1 MLLSIQNNSLFKDLP
16 NPKISMLAIALHFW
30 KSFMCKRLSYCPMSI
45 CYRSAWAWAKVQ
57 HLFWSYSN
65 SKPTASGCSL
75 VGGESGEMGHS
86 GPAPRLHP
94 CRGLQLLSRQSQH
107 ERLRDLC
114 LSTSQHFLPNVTSRF
129 TFETFTQICIRS
141 QSNQLKWSWCYKVR
155 FVCCMMVVGGQ
166 QAAAHW
172 AVIMERCNFRRV
184 IIITA
189 GCPR

>member
-45 CYRSAWAWAKVQ
+45 CSRSAWAKVQ

-86 GPAPRLHP
+86 GPAPRLNP
-94 CRGLQLLSRQSQH
+94 CRGDCSY
-107 ERLRDLC
+107 C
-114 LSTSQHFLPNVTSRF
+114 PGNLSTRGF
-129 TFETFTQICIRS
+129 
-141 QSNQLKWSWCYKVR
+141 
-155 FVCCMMVVGGQ
+155 
-166 QAAAHW
+166 
-172 AVIMERCNFRRV
+172 V
-184 IIITA
+184 IIVSAFSSQRNIKIYFWNIHTNMHQD
-189 GCPR
+189 PIQSVEMILML

>member
-30 KSFMCKRLSYCPMSI
+30 KSFTCKRLSYCPMSI
-45 CYRSAWAWAKVQ
+45 CSSSTWAKVQ

-65 SKPTASGCSL
+65 TKPTASGCSL

-107 ERLRDLC
+107 ERLRDHC
-114 LSTSQHFLPNVTSRF
+114 LSTSQHFLPDEWSGS
-129 TFETFTQICIRS
+129 TFETSTQICIRT
-141 QSNQLKWSWCYKVR
+141 QYNQLKWSWCYKVSSD
-155 FVCCMMVVGGQ
+155 GGGGRP
-166 QAAAHW
+166 AASRLRHTGRW
-172 AVIMERCNFRRV
+172 
-184 IIITA
+184 
-189 GCPR
+189 